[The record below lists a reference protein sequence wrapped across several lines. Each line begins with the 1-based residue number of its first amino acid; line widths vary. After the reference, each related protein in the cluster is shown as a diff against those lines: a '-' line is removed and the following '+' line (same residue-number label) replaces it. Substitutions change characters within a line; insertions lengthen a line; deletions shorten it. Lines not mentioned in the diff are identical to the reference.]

1 MIAAEK
7 GHSKVVNLLVEA
19 GAQMDTQ
26 DKDDKTF
33 FHIAAAAGHP
43 HIIKVIFQQSVII
56 VILVNV
62 ANIFSLL
69 SGTTP
74 TLCSC
79 STTMTSLTTR
89 PCTSPPRRARPRRCG
104 SY

>member
-43 HIIKVIFQQSVII
+43 HIIKVT
-56 VILVNV
+56 
-62 ANIFSLL
+62 NIML
-69 SGTTP
+69 
-74 TLCSC
+74 
-79 STTMTSLTTR
+79 
-89 PCTSPPRRARPRRCG
+89 
-104 SY
+104 